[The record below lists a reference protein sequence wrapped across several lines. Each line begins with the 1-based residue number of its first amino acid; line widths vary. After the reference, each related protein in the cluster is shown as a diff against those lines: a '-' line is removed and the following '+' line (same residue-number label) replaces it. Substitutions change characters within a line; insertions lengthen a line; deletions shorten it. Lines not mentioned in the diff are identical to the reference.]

1 MKPVAVV
8 AAILLAGLV
17 AVGVGWVIGGLAWTV
32 IASLGVEFEP
42 PCVSC

>member
-17 AVGVGWVIGGLAWTV
+17 AVAVGWVVGGLAWTV

>member
-17 AVGVGWVIGGLAWTV
+17 AVGVGWVVGGLAWT
-32 IASLGVEFEP
+32 AFLSLKGTR
-42 PCVSC
+42 

>member
-1 MKPVAVV
+1 MKLILAV

-17 AVGVGWVIGGLAWTV
+17 AAATGWVIGGLAWAV

>member
-17 AVGVGWVIGGLAWTV
+17 AVGAGWVVGGLLWTAV
-32 IASLGVEFEP
+32 VALGGP
-42 PCVSC
+42 R